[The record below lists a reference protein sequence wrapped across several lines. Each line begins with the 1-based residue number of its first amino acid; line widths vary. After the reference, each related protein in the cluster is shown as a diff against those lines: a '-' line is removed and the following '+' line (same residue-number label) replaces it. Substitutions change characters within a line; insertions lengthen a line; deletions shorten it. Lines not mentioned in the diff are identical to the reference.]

1 MNETPETT
9 SPQWLL
15 SRDGK
20 KYGPMTPGQL
30 TQLCQ
35 TGKISPADLICRAGS
50 DRWTP
55 AGEVRGLFPPTT
67 QASEVVTDAPIRPV
81 EEATTSVSNA
91 ADAYWK
97 SVGSFVCIANLAAC
111 GVFGLVKSP
120 PAIVQ
125 DMDNMRDEFDR
136 NQRMGQQSLLEAGFY
151 TIPAP
156 SDPQQDREGAD
167 EALQNIK
174 PRPVIEDAIRKG
186 DVPNIPSIPRIPGV
200 R

>member
-20 KYGPMTPGQL
+20 KFGPMTSGKL
-30 TQLCQ
+30 SQLCQ

-67 QASEVVTDAPIRPV
+67 QAPEVVADAPIRPV

-97 SVGSFVCIANLAAC
+97 TVGSFFCIANLAAC

-120 PAIVQ
+120 PVMVQ
-125 DMDNMRDEFDR
+125 LMDSMRDSIDSMR
-136 NQRMGQQSLLEAGFY
+136 DSLKGVG
-151 TIPAP
+151 
-156 SDPQQDREGAD
+156 EG
-167 EALQNIK
+167 LQNIK
-174 PRPVIEDAIRKG
+174 PRPVIQNAIRNG
-186 DVPNIPSIPRIPGV
+186 DIPNIPSIPRIPGV